1 MSDTRP
7 LLKNATTV
15 VELYMFLSK
24 QAQVFKLLRRLE
36 VTLKLVIYP
45 SALAMAVSMHASASD
60 AL

>member
-1 MSDTRP
+1 
-7 LLKNATTV
+7 
-15 VELYMFLSK
+15 MFLSK